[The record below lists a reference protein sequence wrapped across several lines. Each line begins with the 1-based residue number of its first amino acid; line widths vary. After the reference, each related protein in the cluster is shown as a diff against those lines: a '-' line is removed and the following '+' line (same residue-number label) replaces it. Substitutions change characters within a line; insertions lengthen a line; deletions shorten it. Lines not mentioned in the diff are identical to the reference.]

1 VKARRTFGE
10 EIYRRR
16 CEAGLN
22 QAGVAQLAGVS
33 PGYLSSIEN
42 NKVIPPP
49 LPVCTRIAHVVGLAG
64 PDLKAVLESVALERE
79 ALGVKLPRRTPGHL
93 RDLIVLMVRNQQHI
107 TRSDAAGLRAELEAM
122 GGRAMN

>member
-1 VKARRTFGE
+1 MKTNTNFGE

-16 CEAGLN
+16 CATGLS

-42 NKVIPPP
+42 NKVAPPP
-49 LPVCTRIAHVVGLAG
+49 LPVCTRIAHAIGLTG
-64 PDLKAVLESVALERE
+64 PELNAVLESVARERE
-79 ALGVKLPRRTPGHL
+79 ALGVKLPRRTPSHL

-107 TRSDAAGLRAELEAM
+107 SRSDAAGLRAELEAM